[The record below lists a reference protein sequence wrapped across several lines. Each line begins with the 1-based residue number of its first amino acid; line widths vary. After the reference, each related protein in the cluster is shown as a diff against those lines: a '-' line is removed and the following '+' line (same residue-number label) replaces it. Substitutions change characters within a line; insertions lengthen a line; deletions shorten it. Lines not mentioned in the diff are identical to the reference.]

1 MSQSPD
7 AVALS
12 LCRRGQEEGFRRLI
26 DTYRGYIYSL
36 CFSIISDRE
45 EALDACQEVFLAVFR
60 GLRNVREDA
69 PLKPWLRRVTV
80 NVCLNYRDSPRSGRR
95 AVPVDGQESGGGPS
109 HLFGTDPDPARV
121 AELAETRVAVR
132 AAIAE
137 LPADQR
143 LAVVLYHQEGQSYD
157 EISSATGWPLGTVK
171 TNLYR
176 GRKEL
181 GKRLRFLRESGETD
195 E

>member
-1 MSQSPD
+1 MPQSPD
-7 AVALS
+7 AVALT

-26 DTYRGYIYSL
+26 DTYRGYVYSL

-45 EALDACQEVFLAVFR
+45 EALDTCQEVFLAVFR
-60 GLRNVREDA
+60 GLGSVREDA

-95 AVPVDGQESGGGPS
+95 IVPVDGNGPAGDPSGTLGVA
-109 HLFGTDPDPARV
+109 PDPARV
-121 AELAETRVAVR
+121 AELAETRDAVL
-132 AAIAE
+132 AAIAG
-137 LPADQR
+137 LPPAQR
-143 LAVVLYHQEGQSYD
+143 LAVVLYHQEGQSYE
-157 EISSATGWPLGTVK
+157 EIASVTGWLLGTVK

-181 GKRLRFLRESGETD
+181 VKRLRTLRESGELD
-195 E
+195 D